1 MKTQS
6 QALLA
11 LAALHGL
18 IAVAAG
24 AFATHGIGDLHV
36 KDLLRTGSQYEV
48 AHALAVFGA
57 FVVSRTGAGL
67 ARIAAWCFVVGAA
80 MFSWSIY
87 ALALAPQHWIG
98 PITPL
103 GGLLLMVGWAVLALA
118 ALTTKR
124 EVVAG

>member
-6 QALLA
+6 RALLA

-24 AFATHGIGDLHV
+24 AFATHGISDLHV
-36 KDLLRTGSQYEV
+36 KDLLRTGSQYEM

-57 FVVSRTGAGL
+57 FVVGRTGAGL
-67 ARIAAWCFVVGAA
+67 AGIAAWCFVIGAA

-87 ALALAPQHWIG
+87 ALALAPQHWMG

-103 GGLLLMVGWAVLALA
+103 GGLLLMVGWAVLAVA
-118 ALTTKR
+118 ALTAKR
-124 EVVAG
+124 DAAVG